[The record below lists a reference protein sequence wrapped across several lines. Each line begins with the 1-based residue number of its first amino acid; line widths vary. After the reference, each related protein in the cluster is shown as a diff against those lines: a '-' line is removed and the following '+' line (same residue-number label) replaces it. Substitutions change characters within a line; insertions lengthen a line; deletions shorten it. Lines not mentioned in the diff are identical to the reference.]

1 MSSQPAVH
9 PLNGLK
15 LETTK
20 WDDVAVIKCFGSLT
34 THNSADFS
42 GHAKGMIPNR
52 KRIVLDLDGVDR
64 MDSSGLGAIVGVYIS
79 ARKVKCEVF
88 LINYNKSIRHLLGL
102 TNLLSVFEACGQV
115 GKFP

>member
-9 PLNGLK
+9 PLNGVK
-15 LETTK
+15 LETTT

-34 THNSADFS
+34 SQNSADVS
-42 GHAKGMIPNR
+42 SHAKGMIPNR
-52 KRIVLDLDGVDR
+52 KRIVLDLDGVNR

-79 ARKVKCEVF
+79 ARKVKCELF

-102 TNLLSVFEACGQV
+102 TNLLSVFETCAQV